1 MSEISKYEDQKK
13 KLEGLCDE
21 HHLTYRFKKEVY
33 PITLSLRPVQGMYE
47 QLSLLENAEDG
58 KGRISPDAVMT
69 FEKKDGDILIQTF
82 GAFAM
87 SEGLQSKFKNL
98 FKKLCDFWTQYFF
111 RAVIENDSLK
121 KGMMPVIN
129 EDEADDEEPSPEE
142 DPDDYEEAELAED
155 EQGEDDGALDEE
167 LITAATQL
175 VRMENKCT
183 VAMLQRRLKLG
194 YSKATRL
201 AELLEERGIVGPY
214 RGSEPREVL
223 PYDEPEEP
231 DKE

>member
-21 HHLTYRFKKEVY
+21 HHLTYRFKKEAY

-98 FKKLCDFWTQYFF
+98 FKKLCDFWMQYFF

-129 EDEADDEEPSPEE
+129 EDEADDAEPSPEE

-155 EQGEDDGALDEE
+155 EQGEDDGTPDEE

-201 AELLEERGIVGPY
+201 VELLEERGIVGPY

-223 PYDEPEEP
+223 PFDEPEAPE
-231 DKE
+231 EE